1 MRVLTGL
8 MLLLAVA
15 ANAHAQANCA
25 NAADQ
30 ASMSACAERAY
41 RKSDAELNRAYEAVT
56 ARVRANRPL
65 AEKLVSAQRAWVA
78 YRDAE
83 CGFSS
88 AGAEGGSV
96 HPMVVSMCL
105 DDLTKARTE
114 SLQGYLSCEEGD
126 LACPVPA
133 K

>member
-8 MLLLAVA
+8 VFSLAMA
-15 ANAHAQANCA
+15 ASVHAQTNCA
-25 NAADQ
+25 NASDQ
-30 ASMSACAERAY
+30 AAMSACAERAY
-41 RKSDAELNRAYEAVT
+41 QKSDAELNRAYQAVT
-56 ARVRANRPL
+56 ARLRDNRALSERL
-65 AEKLVSAQRAWVA
+65 ASAQRAWVA

-88 AGAEGGSV
+88 AGAQGGSV
-96 HPMVVSMCL
+96 FSMVMSTCL
-105 DDLTKARTE
+105 DDLTRARTE

>member
-8 MLLLAVA
+8 LLLLAVA
-15 ANAHAQANCA
+15 ANTHAQANCA

>member
-8 MLLLAVA
+8 LLSLAMA

-25 NAADQ
+25 NAPDQ
-30 ASMSACAERAY
+30 AAMSACADRAY
-41 RKSDAELNRAYEAVT
+41 KKSDAELNRAYQAVT
-56 ARVRANRPL
+56 ARVRDNRPL
-65 AEKLVSAQRAWVA
+65 SDKLVSAQRAWVA
-78 YRDAE
+78 YREAE

-96 HPMVVSMCL
+96 YPMVVSMCL
-105 DDLTKARTE
+105 DDLTKARLE